1 MLTFKINSDQPYYL
15 DGRLVKKV
23 NTQRKI
29 SLSTTEC
36 AIVGWTALRLVGKM
50 ALSLLLKHNPYR
62 LP

>member
-36 AIVGWTALRLVGKM
+36 AIVGWTGVRLLAK
-50 ALSLLLKHNPYR
+50 LTRLLLFRHNPYR